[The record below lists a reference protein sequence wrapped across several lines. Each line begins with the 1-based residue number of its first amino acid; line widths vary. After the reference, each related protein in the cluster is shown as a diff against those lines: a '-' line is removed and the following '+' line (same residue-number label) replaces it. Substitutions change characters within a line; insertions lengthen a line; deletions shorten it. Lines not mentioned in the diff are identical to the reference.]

1 MKKIV
6 IGKFKPG
13 DTFIYKI
20 NPLTKF
26 MSIIFVMISI
36 GIKYD
41 PNIMIIYYILI
52 LTLTLLSKIS
62 IKDLLAIIKPFR
74 FLLLFTFVIQLF
86 YTTNISDGVVM
97 SAVHTSKFLQLIVI
111 SAIFTLTTPPYDI
124 VRIIY
129 LILKPFRIFGV
140 NPEEMSAS
148 ALIAIRFVPVM
159 FEEADRIFTAQ
170 NLRGIIPKNGIRLLF
185 SLHSFMIPLFRRV
198 FYYAEQISITLR
210 YRNNW
215 STVMKMEKMKSF
227 DYITIG
233 FTIMVCYGITTF

>member
-41 PNIMIIYYILI
+41 PNIMTIYYILI
-52 LTLTLLSKIS
+52 LTLTRLSKIS
-62 IKDLLAIIKPFR
+62 IKDLLVIIKPFR

-86 YTTNISDGVVM
+86 YTTNIADGIVM
-97 SAVHTSKFLQLIVI
+97 SAVHTSKFLQLIII
-111 SAIFTLTTPPYDI
+111 SAIFTLTTPPYHI

-185 SLHSFMIPLFRRV
+185 SLQSFMIPLFRRV
-198 FYYAEQISITLR
+198 FYYAEQVAVTLR

-215 STVMKMEKMKSF
+215 STVMKMEKMKSS
-227 DYITIG
+227 DYITIVS
-233 FTIMVCYGITTF
+233 TIMVCYGITSF

>member
-1 MKKIV
+1 
-6 IGKFKPG
+6 
-13 DTFIYKI
+13 
-20 NPLTKF
+20 
-26 MSIIFVMISI
+26 MISI

-41 PNIMIIYYILI
+41 PNIMTIYYILI
-52 LTLTLLSKIS
+52 LTLTRLSKIS
-62 IKDLLAIIKPFR
+62 IKDLFAIIKPFR
-74 FLLLFTFVIQLF
+74 FLLLFTFLIQLF
-86 YTTNISDGVVM
+86 YTTNIADGIIM
-97 SAVHTSKFLQLIVI
+97 SAVHTSKFLQLIII

-129 LILKPFRIFGV
+129 LILKPLRIFGV

-170 NLRGIIPKNGIRLLF
+170 NLRGIIPKNGFRLLF

-198 FYYAEQISITLR
+198 FYYADQISVTLK

-215 STVMKMEKMKSF
+215 NTVMKMEKMKSF
-227 DYITIG
+227 DYLTIG
-233 FTIMVCYGITTF
+233 LIITVCYGITNF